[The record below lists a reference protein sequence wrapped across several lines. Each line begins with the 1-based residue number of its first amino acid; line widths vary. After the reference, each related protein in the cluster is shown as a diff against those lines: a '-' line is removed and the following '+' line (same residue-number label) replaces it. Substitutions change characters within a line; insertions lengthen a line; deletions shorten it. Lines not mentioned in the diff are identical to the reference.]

1 VFPVLEL
8 VFFCPAWLIH
18 HNQAAGSARWRRRM
32 AVRAYKSNLSIDEKV
47 LMAVVRAAEMFKR
60 AHSGVFRNYGL
71 SFPQYNVLRVL
82 EASFGGRNTISE
94 VGRIMLVPGANMT
107 GIAKRL
113 ERDGFIARKSN
124 PADERVTIL
133 EITPKGK
140 KTLKQI
146 EKEKDKWLD
155 LLLKGLSGPEKR
167 EILGFLKRLIKNN
180 VEVVEKGMLSG
191 ILPKKK
197 TYPVR
202 P

>member
-1 VFPVLEL
+1 
-8 VFFCPAWLIH
+8 
-18 HNQAAGSARWRRRM
+18 
-32 AVRAYKSNLSIDEKV
+32 
-47 LMAVVRAAEMFKR
+47 
-60 AHSGVFRNYGL
+60 
-71 SFPQYNVLRVL
+71 
-82 EASFGGRNTISE
+82 
-94 VGRIMLVPGANMT
+94 
-107 GIAKRL
+107 
-113 ERDGFIARKSN
+113 
-124 PADERVTIL
+124 VTIL
-133 EITPKGK
+133 EIAPKGK

-167 EILGFLKRLIKNN
+167 EILGFLKKLIKNN